1 MHRLGLPLSCPPT
14 PISALH
20 GPCRSPAPSHRKV
33 DLAAETRQ
41 HRSRVLQAALNT
53 HVVPELGR
61 LAAVPLGGGR
71 AQQMLA
77 RIRGL

>member
-1 MHRLGLPLSCPPT
+1 M
-14 PISALH
+14 
-20 GPCRSPAPSHRKV
+20 